1 MNDPGQ
7 NTSPSAQIPE
17 TLITEDEPSENALSS
32 SNIQQLPEPTTTDE
46 FSQSASP
53 SVQISDQAIAE
64 DEPSQDSSTN
74 AQIPEKVITED
85 EPCQS
90 TSTIAQ
96 IPEKVITED
105 EPCQSTSTNA
115 QIPEKAITEDEPIQN
130 ASPNAQIPE
139 KAITENE
146 PRQSTSTNA
155 QIPEKPTAAD
165 EPSQDTPSSNLQ
177 PSNGTTEGES
187 EQNVSSNVQQPTE
200 QMAEGDPS
208 QATPLNVQQPSSEPI
223 EKDESGQNAS
233 LDVQQPSESA
243 IDDTPDVNGSPNIQQ
258 PSELVV
264 ENEDSQ
270 AASSGLNPQ
279 AANWAPPV
287 ATTSATKTYITEKVK
302 AAPPEPY
309 QPPWMLSIRMYNEI
323 EAVLFLR
330 HPTPYQ
336 DALFVPLTRM
346 YTSML
351 EGAKAMLVVDAL
363 EKLIRH
369 NRANEEPAP
378 AQGVAIATDYLWF
391 SHIDEEARTR
401 QSNDLPPL
409 RQCNQEQKVALNRS
423 WGSFVQSLKNAT
435 LQAQPMMAGNKSKA
449 QNED

>member
-1 MNDPGQ
+1 MDH
-7 NTSPSAQIPE
+7 TS
-17 TLITEDEPSENALSS
+17 DG
-32 SNIQQLPEPTTTDE
+32 
-46 FSQSASP
+46 
-53 SVQISDQAIAE
+53 
-64 DEPSQDSSTN
+64 
-74 AQIPEKVITED
+74 K
-85 EPCQS
+85 
-90 TSTIAQ
+90 
-96 IPEKVITED
+96 
-105 EPCQSTSTNA
+105 
-115 QIPEKAITEDEPIQN
+115 
-130 ASPNAQIPE
+130 
-139 KAITENE
+139 
-146 PRQSTSTNA
+146 
-155 QIPEKPTAAD
+155 
-165 EPSQDTPSSNLQ
+165 
-177 PSNGTTEGES
+177 
-187 EQNVSSNVQQPTE
+187 
-200 QMAEGDPS
+200 
-208 QATPLNVQQPSSEPI
+208 
-223 EKDESGQNAS
+223 
-233 LDVQQPSESA
+233 
-243 IDDTPDVNGSPNIQQ
+243 GSPNIDQ
-258 PSELVV
+258 PLELIV

-287 ATTSATKTYITEKVK
+287 ATTPATKTYITEKVK

-378 AQGVAIATDYLWF
+378 TQGVAIATDYLWF

-435 LQAQPMMAGNKSKA
+435 LVWPPYPSDHIKPSTISDGSEPRCFNCKERFNMFLTCPECKEVFHSFRCLFGNTDHRESCLTIRQQAQPMMAGNKSKA